1 MNPRED
7 GQGPSEEPR
16 GAAHQVRGFSLW
28 TSLQPAIHTPK
39 MCVLPISQ
47 AVEEEHGMKDVGC
60 CGGAQAPMRDSGFTL
75 ASSLEGP
82 PGFSKSTGRE
92 RPLVSE
98 QRQCSSG
105 RGGGTKETAQGT
117 RAP

>member
-16 GAAHQVRGFSLW
+16 EAAHQVRGFSLW
-28 TSLQPAIHTPK
+28 TSLQPAIHNPK

-75 ASSLEGP
+75 P
-82 PGFSKSTGRE
+82 VWRD
-92 RPLVSE
+92 
-98 QRQCSSG
+98 RQDY
-105 RGGGTKETAQGT
+105 
-117 RAP
+117 